1 MRSRRGSTVPC
12 KRKSNVSTY
21 YDENELDDEVN
32 LQSGVLGRL
41 FNLLKRY
48 KLTMI
53 LSILSI
59 AVVSWLDSY
68 FAILNK
74 RIIDEGIIANDVT
87 ALVRVFYHYGIIVMG
102 QVVAFFVMM
111 FNVGVQGERM
121 RYDLRK
127 NLFNQLQK
135 LSLSYFS
142 KTPIGWIMSRVTSDT
157 EKMGELLTWG
167 IVDTISALANI
178 AFSVYFML
186 QLNTQL
192 ALIVILSLPLMIF
205 VSFKFRVKIYYHY
218 RRSRKANSK
227 MTASLNENITGV
239 RVVKALLREDKNLE
253 NFKVLSTDMFRESHR
268 AGFLSALYLPTIQT
282 ISAISLV
289 LVLWRGG
296 NMIGNTLITVGTLQ
310 AFISYIM
317 HILWPIQDLARVY
330 AEMQNAV
337 ASSER
342 VFSLL
347 ETEPDIRNRQNLV
360 PIETLVGE
368 VEFDNVSFH
377 YDDDEPVI
385 QNLSFRIPQGQN
397 VALVGTTGG
406 GKTTIVNLLCRFY
419 EPTSGT
425 IRIAGNDYL
434 DYSLDDIQSRIGV
447 VLQIPHLFSGSIRD
461 NLRYGRLDATD
472 EEIEHAAKLAG
483 AHDFIVKF
491 EKGYD
496 SDVGEGGNQLSVG
509 QKQLISIAR
518 ALLSEPDIFVMDEA
532 TSSVDTLTEAL
543 IQKGMHQL
551 MTGRTSF
558 IIAHRLSTIKSADQI
573 FVIEDGQI
581 AESGNHRSL
590 IQQRGIYYNLY
601 TKQFRQDLETQ
612 YDPFAAPGAETSP
625 A

>member
-1 MRSRRGSTVPC
+1 MSTF
-12 KRKSNVSTY
+12 Y
-21 YDENELDDEVN
+21 EEDELDDEVN
-32 LQSGVLGRL
+32 LTSGVLARL
-41 FNLLKRY
+41 LDLLKPY
-48 KLTMI
+48 WLTV
-53 LSILSI
+53 LLGILSI
-59 AVVSWLDSY
+59 AVVSWLDAY
-68 FAILNK
+68 FTVLNK
-74 RIIDEGIIANDVT
+74 RIIDEGIVARDMN
-87 ALVRVFYHYGIIVMG
+87 AMVRLFWNYGMITMG

-111 FNVGVQGERM
+111 LSVGIQGERI

-127 NLFNQLQK
+127 KLFNHLQK

-157 EKMGELLTWG
+157 EKMGDLLTWG
-167 IVDTISALANI
+167 IIDSMWALTNISFAI
-178 AFSVYFML
+178 YFML
-186 QLNTQL
+186 QLNTHL
-192 ALIVILSLPLMIF
+192 ALIVILSLPLMVV

-218 RRSRKANSK
+218 RKSRKANSK

-239 RVVKALLREDKNLE
+239 RIVKALRREDQNLKD
-253 NFKVLSTDMFRESHR
+253 FKVLSTDMFRESYR
-268 AGFLSALYLPTIQT
+268 AGLLSAIYLPTIQT

-289 LVLWRGG
+289 LILWRGG
-296 NMIGNTLITVGTLQ
+296 NMVGNSLLSVGTLQ

-317 HILWPIQDLARVY
+317 FILWPIQDLARVY
-330 AEMQNAV
+330 AEMQNAI

-347 ETEPDIRNRQNLV
+347 ESQPGVRNRKNLLPV
-360 PIETLVGE
+360 DSLVGD
-368 VEFDNVSFH
+368 VEFENVSFH
-377 YDDDEPVI
+377 YEDDEPVI
-385 QNLSFRIPQGQN
+385 QNLSFHIPQGQK

-425 IRIAGNDYL
+425 IHIAGNDYL
-434 DYSLDDIQSRIGV
+434 NYSLEDIQSRIGV
-447 VLQIPHLFSGSIRD
+447 VLQIPHLFSGTIRD

-472 EEIEHAAKLAG
+472 EEIERAAQMAG

-518 ALLSEPDIFVMDEA
+518 ALLSNPDIFVMDEA

-543 IQKGMHQL
+543 IQKGMQQL

-558 IIAHRLSTIKSADQI
+558 IIAHRLSTIKSSDQI

-581 AESGNHRSL
+581 VESGSHKSL
-590 IQQRGIYYNLY
+590 IQQRGVYYNLY
-601 TKQFRQDLETQ
+601 TKQFRQDLEIKL
-612 YDPFAAPGAETSP
+612 DPFAEAGAEANP

>member
-1 MRSRRGSTVPC
+1 
-12 KRKSNVSTY
+12 VSTF

-41 FNLLKRY
+41 LKLLKPY
-48 KLTMI
+48 KMTMI
-53 LSILSI
+53 LGILSI
-59 AVVSWLDSY
+59 AVVSWLDAY

-74 RIIDEGIIANDVT
+74 RIIDEGIIANDVS
-87 ALVRVFYHYGIIVMG
+87 ALIRLFYNYGFVVLG
-102 QVVAFFVMM
+102 QMVAFFVMM
-111 FNVGVQGERM
+111 FSVGVQGERL

-127 NLFNQLQK
+127 NLFNHLQK

-167 IVDTISALANI
+167 IVDTLWAVTNI
-178 AFSVYFML
+178 GFAIFYML

-192 ALIVILSLPLMIF
+192 ALIVTLSLPLMVFI
-205 VSFKFRVKIYYHY
+205 SFKFRVKIYYHY
-218 RRSRKANSK
+218 RQSRKANSK
-227 MTASLNENITGV
+227 MTAALNENITGV
-239 RVVKALLREDKNLE
+239 RVVKALLREDKNLKE
-253 NFKVLSTDMFRESHR
+253 FKVLSTDMFRESYR

-289 LVLWRGG
+289 LILWRGG
-296 NMIGNTLITVGTLQ
+296 VMVGNTTLTVGTLQ

-347 ETEPDIRNRQNLV
+347 ETEPEIHNLENLV
-360 PIETLVGE
+360 PVESLVGD
-368 VEFDNVSFH
+368 VEFENVSFH
-377 YDDDEPVI
+377 YEDGEPVI
-385 QNLSFRIPQGQN
+385 QNLSFKIPQGERI
-397 VALVGTTGG
+397 ALVGTTGG
-406 GKTTIVNLLCRFY
+406 GKTTIVNLLGRFY

-425 IRIAGNDYL
+425 IRIAGHDYL
-434 DYSLDDIQSRIGV
+434 EYALEDIQSRIGV
-447 VLQIPHLFSGSIRD
+447 VLQIPHLFSGSIRE

-472 EEIEHAAKLAG
+472 EEIEQAAKLAG
-483 AHDFIVKF
+483 AHEFIVRF

-518 ALLSEPDIFVMDEA
+518 ALLSDPDIFIMDEA

-581 AESGNHRSL
+581 AESGNHDSL
-590 IQQRGIYYNLY
+590 IRNRGLYYNLY
-601 TKQFRQDLETQ
+601 TKQFRHDLEAKL
-612 YDPFAAPGAETSP
+612 DPFADIGGLENPV
-625 A
+625 

>member
-1 MRSRRGSTVPC
+1 M
-12 KRKSNVSTY
+12 STY

-68 FAILNK
+68 LAILNK
-74 RIIDEGIIANDVT
+74 RIIDEGIIANDVA

-111 FNVGVQGERM
+111 FNVGVQGEQM

-337 ASSER
+337 ACSER
-342 VFSLL
+342 DFSLL

-472 EEIEHAAKLAG
+472 EEIEQAAKLAG

-601 TKQFRQDLETQ
+601 TKQFRQDLETR
-612 YDPFAAPGAETSP
+612 YDPFAEPGAETSP